1 MSRREQR
8 VLPAHWSNYLPQPTT
23 FKPPSSM
30 PRWSTPNLLMPQLG
44 DGDRRDSRLER
55 IPRVV
60 IVDIEEEEEE
70 EEGRQSEVDAKVTPR
85 YFTSMTQSADNVV

>member
-1 MSRREQR
+1 
-8 VLPAHWSNYLPQPTT
+8 
-23 FKPPSSM
+23 M

-70 EEGRQSEVDAKVTPR
+70 EEGRQSEVDAKVRPR